1 MTRITV
7 TIFLAL
13 LSFLSHLLILTT
25 QQEQHP
31 DTVHPNC
38 SIGNGTYTDTSP
50 YHNNLITLLSNFTS
64 NTTDDYG
71 FYNYSYGQNPNTVY
85 ASGLCRGDVTPDVCR
100 SCLKNAARLL
110 PQNCPNQKEAFLYYD
125 LCIFQYSS
133 SSMFGI
139 YVDPDFYYAFNNPES
154 AADADQ
160 YTDALD
166 RLMQVLKTNAADGGS
181 DRKVAA
187 GNSSTLSSG
196 QTVHGLAQCTPDLT
210 EQECDDCLLKGISDI
225 PLCCQN
231 KVGGRVIKR
240 NCNLRFEKVRFY
252 DPTVI
257 DPIQVPL
264 PPSTDNSPSQGPPD
278 APNVPSSGE
287 GKSNRSR
294 IIIIVAVVIGAFIIL
309 LILIL
314 IYFAYRKSK
323 KTIDNEAEKKDEEEI
338 KPDDSL
344 QFDFETIRAA
354 TDNFST
360 ANKLGQGGFG
370 PVYKGKLRDRQEVAV
385 KRLSMNSGQGDLE
398 FKNEVLLMAKLQH
411 RNLVRLLG
419 FCLEGIE
426 RLLIYEYLPNRSLDY
441 VLFDPI
447 QRTRLNWEV
456 RYKIIVGIARGILY
470 LHEDS
475 RLRIIHR
482 DLKASN
488 ILLDKELNPKIA
500 DFGMARLF
508 DIDQTQSNTSKI
520 VGTYGYMAPEYALHG
535 QISTKLDVFSFG
547 ILVLEIIS
555 GQNNSNVIDEENIQD
570 LLSFVWKN
578 WREGTTSN
586 IVDPVISSGSRDEIT
601 RCIHIALLCVQE
613 NVGDRPI
620 MASVE
625 VMLNSYSSSLPLPS
639 RPPCLMNFSSTLEM
653 QPREENEGE
662 QVRNSA
668 QEAQK

>member
-1 MTRITV
+1 MTRTTV
-7 TIFLAL
+7 AIFQAL
-13 LSFLSHLLILTT
+13 LSFLCYLLILTT
-25 QQEQHP
+25 QQEEQHP
-31 DTVHPNC
+31 DTVYPNC
-38 SIGNGTYTDTSP
+38 FKDRGTYTNTSA
-50 YHNNLITLLSNFTS
+50 YHDNLKTLLSNFTS
-64 NTTDDYG
+64 NTKDDYG
-71 FYNYSYGQNPNTVY
+71 FYNYSYGQNPDTVY
-85 ASGLCRGDVTPDVCR
+85 ASGLCRGDVKRDVCR
-100 SCLKNAARLL
+100 SCLKNATRLL

-166 RLMQVLKTNAADGGS
+166 RLIQVLKTKAADGGS
-181 DRKVAA
+181 HRKVAA

-210 EQECDDCLLKGISDI
+210 KQECDDCLVKAISDI

-252 DPTVI
+252 NPTVI

-264 PPSTDNSPSQGPPD
+264 PPSTDNSPSQG
-278 APNVPSSGE
+278 
-287 GKSNRSR
+287 KSNRSR
-294 IIIIVAVVIGAFIIL
+294 IIIIVAVVIGAFSVL

-314 IYFAYRKSK
+314 IYFVFRKSK
-323 KTIDNEAEKKDEEEI
+323 KAIDNEAEKKDEEEI
-338 KPDDSL
+338 KPADSL
-344 QFDFETIRAA
+344 QFDFETIRVA
-354 TDNFST
+354 TDNFSI
-360 ANKLGQGGFG
+360 ANKLGQGGYG
-370 PVYKGKLRDRQEVAV
+370 SVYKGNLHNGQEVAV

-447 QRTRLNWEV
+447 QRTHLNWEV

-508 DIDQTQSNTSKI
+508 DVDQTQSNTSKV

-578 WREGTTSN
+578 WREVTTSN

-613 NVGDRPI
+613 NAGDRPT

-625 VMLNSYSSSLPLPS
+625 LMLNSYSSSLPLPS
-639 RPPCLMNFSSTLEM
+639 RPPCLMNFSSTLEI

-668 QEAQK
+668 QEA